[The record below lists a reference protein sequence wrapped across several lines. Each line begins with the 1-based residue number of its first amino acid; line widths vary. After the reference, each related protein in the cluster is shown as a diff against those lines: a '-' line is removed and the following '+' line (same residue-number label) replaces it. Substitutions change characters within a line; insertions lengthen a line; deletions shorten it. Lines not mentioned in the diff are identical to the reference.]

1 AKSRTLPQQCLQCD
15 YQFACFGECPKNRF
29 IRTRQGEPGL
39 NYLCAGWKKFF
50 THVDQSMAY
59 ILRATGNPVVHGK
72 YSDQILRQQATQT
85 QTVFET
91 KF

>member
-1 AKSRTLPQQCLQCD
+1 VHCD

-29 IRTRQGEPGL
+29 IRTREGEPGL

-50 THVDQSMAY
+50 AHVDKSMAY
-59 ILRATGNPVVHGK
+59 ILRAMGNPVVHGK
-72 YSDQILRQQATQT
+72 YSDKALHLKASNQP
-85 QTVFET
+85 VFDT